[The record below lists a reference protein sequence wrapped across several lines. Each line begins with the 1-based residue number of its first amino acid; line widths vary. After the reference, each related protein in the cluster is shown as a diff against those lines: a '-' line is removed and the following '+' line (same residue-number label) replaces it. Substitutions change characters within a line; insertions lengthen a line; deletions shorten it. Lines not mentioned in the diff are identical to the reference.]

1 MFLTFAGMYGQC
13 ELVSTGLVDS
23 VMQLSLAILTYGA
36 AISEV
41 PLFQITILAVQ
52 ITILVVLKNY
62 YTNSANATGKPNC
75 FGYVSS
81 FGVHRIN

>member
-41 PLFQITILAVQ
+41 PLFQITILVVQ
-52 ITILVVLKNY
+52 ITILVALKKLLY
-62 YTNSANATGKPNC
+62 
-75 FGYVSS
+75 
-81 FGVHRIN
+81 

>member
-41 PLFQITILAVQ
+41 PLFQITIL
-52 ITILVVLKNY
+52 VVLKNY